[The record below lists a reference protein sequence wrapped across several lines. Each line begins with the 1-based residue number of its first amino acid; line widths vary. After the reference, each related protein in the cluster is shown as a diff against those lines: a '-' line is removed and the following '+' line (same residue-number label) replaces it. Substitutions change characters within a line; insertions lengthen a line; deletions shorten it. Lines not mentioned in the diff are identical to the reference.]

1 MQQFAG
7 AVRARWYA
15 MLLIAFGLGAPI
27 CLAQA
32 QGSSTRT
39 DVAELLKKHDEAL
52 NQQNL
57 GGLLTLYAPSPKTV
71 MLGTGPGEKFQ
82 GKEEIKTA
90 YTEIFKDFDKGT
102 QTHSCYW
109 RDGGGSG
116 NVVWGAAMCKFSDA
130 KGEKKREYELNVS
143 MVAEKQGGK
152 WQFVLL
158 HYSNVV
164 GNAPNQ

>member
-1 MQQFAG
+1 
-7 AVRARWYA
+7 

>member
-1 MQQFAG
+1 
-7 AVRARWYA
+7 

-57 GGLLTLYAPSPKTV
+57 GGLLALYAPSPKTV